1 MDCRGYF
8 FVKVDKMRY
17 PTTSKTLID
26 KLRDGDAVSWDEFY
40 DRYHDIIFD
49 IGKYRGLSD
58 DECKDL
64 VQEVMLRFFQK
75 AKTFTFDP
83 GIAKFRTYFSKIVS
97 GKIVDILRKR
107 LKTVSDISSELDNN
121 MGVQES
127 PDVELDR
134 CILFQW
140 RILILAQSKE
150 ILKNRVDGKTFA
162 AFELYGEQNRNIN
175 KVSEA
180 LGMSANQIYVA
191 KSRCLKILAGIINEM
206 NIADPEL
213 GLSL

>member
-1 MDCRGYF
+1 MIEPEVSFADLDDLMDLEEEMIKFIINHLFATCPDELNF
-8 FVKVDKMRY
+8 LNSFVD
-17 PTTSKTLID
+17 KTLID

-49 IGKYRGLSD
+49 VGKYRGLSD
-58 DECKDL
+58 DECNDL

-140 RILILAQSKE
+140 R
-150 ILKNRVDGKTFA
+150 R
-162 AFELYGEQNRNIN
+162 R
-175 KVSEA
+175 
-180 LGMSANQIYVA
+180 
-191 KSRCLKILAGIINEM
+191 
-206 NIADPEL
+206 
-213 GLSL
+213 

>member
-1 MDCRGYF
+1 
-8 FVKVDKMRY
+8 MRY

-26 KLRDGDAVSWDEFY
+26 KLRDGDTVSWDEFY
-40 DRYHDIIFD
+40 DRYHSIIWNV
-49 IGKYRGLSD
+49 GKYRGLSD
-58 DECKDL
+58 DECNDL

-75 AKTFTFDP
+75 AKRFTFDP

-107 LKTVSDISSELDNN
+107 LKTVSDISLELENN
-121 MGVQES
+121 VGVQES

-134 CILFQW
+134 CILSQW
-140 RILILAQSKE
+140 RLLILAQSKE
-150 ILKNRVDGKTFA
+150 ILKGRVDGKTFA
-162 AFELYGEQNRNIN
+162 AFELYGEQNRDI
-175 KVSEA
+175 KKISVA

-191 KSRCLKILAGIINEM
+191 KSRCLKILAEIINDM

-213 GLSL
+213 ELSL